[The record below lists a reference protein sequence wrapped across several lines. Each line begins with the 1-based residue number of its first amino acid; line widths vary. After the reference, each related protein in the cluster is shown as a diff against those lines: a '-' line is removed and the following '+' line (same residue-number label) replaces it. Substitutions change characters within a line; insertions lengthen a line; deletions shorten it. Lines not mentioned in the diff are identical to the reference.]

1 MKNKNILVLGVG
13 NLLLSDEG
21 VGIHVVSQLRN
32 MHLAPNVEVIDGGTR
47 SFELIEHF
55 RNRKKVIIVD
65 AVNDASAEPGTVFRF
80 TPDDAELQWFP
91 AFSAHQ
97 LSLYE
102 LLNFAQQ
109 LEPPPE
115 IIVYGIVP
123 KETKKLSTHL
133 SRKVK
138 RRIHRIISEIF
149 KEIQ

>member
-1 MKNKNILVLGVG
+1 MNDKNILVLGVG

-32 MHLAPNVEVIDGGTR
+32 MSLAPNVEVIDGGTR

-65 AVNDASAEPGTVFRF
+65 AVNARAKPGTVFRF
-80 TPDDAELQWFP
+80 TPENAELQWYP

-102 LLNFAQQ
+102 LLLFAQE
-109 LEPPPE
+109 LVPCPE
-115 IIVYGIVP
+115 IVVYGVVP
-123 KETKKLSTHL
+123 KETKRFNTQLSK
-133 SRKVK
+133 KVR
-138 RRIHRIISEIF
+138 RRIQRIISEIF
-149 KEIQ
+149 KEIQK